1 MTSYRQCDSYG
12 YDILQ
17 RYHPNRQSYTRR
29 KRNVSL
35 VLGHQSM
42 LITIFNTSD
51 SQLQSSKM
59 KGSFDQFTCLRIN
72 PFHLRKD
79 MLIYTEFKSWVYC
92 AATVEISSDTQ
103 ILVAPQ
109 CAITDSLLN
118 ARKSCRERSLISPLA
133 TKLPLAT
140 AAAAAVN
147 ENDDDDN
154 DSDNDDDDDGDDD
167 DHDDVIDDDDDD
179 DDVDDDDMY
188 DTDNKAGD
196 DAIHLGFSY
205 HTHLS

>member
-1 MTSYRQCDSYG
+1 
-12 YDILQ
+12 
-17 RYHPNRQSYTRR
+17 
-29 KRNVSL
+29 
-35 VLGHQSM
+35 M

-59 KGSFDQFTCLRIN
+59 KGSFDQFTSLRIN

-109 CAITDSLLN
+109 CAITDSSLN
-118 ARKSCRERSLISPLA
+118 ARKSGNIHSSVLWLRSCPLLLLLLLLLMIMMMM
-133 TKLPLAT
+133 TMIVT
-140 AAAAAVN
+140 VMTMMMVMMMIMMM
-147 ENDDDDN
+147 
-154 DSDNDDDDDGDDD
+154 SMMMMC
-167 DHDDVIDDDDDD
+167 DDVE
-179 DDVDDDDMY
+179 DDDMY

>member
-1 MTSYRQCDSYG
+1 MIIARWTSETLFNARRYRLIPKKLLYKKWLLIVSVTRTATSCN
-12 YDILQ
+12 DILQ
-17 RYHPNRQSYTRR
+17 RYHPYRQSYTRK

-51 SQLQSSKM
+51 SQLQSSKV

-118 ARKSCRERSLISPLA
+118 ARKSG
-133 TKLPLAT
+133 
-140 AAAAAVN
+140 N
-147 ENDDDDN
+147 
-154 DSDNDDDDDGDDD
+154 
-167 DHDDVIDDDDDD
+167 
-179 DDVDDDDMY
+179 
-188 DTDNKAGD
+188 
-196 DAIHLGFSY
+196 IHSSAL
-205 HTHLS
+205 

>member
-1 MTSYRQCDSYG
+1 MTSYRQCDSYSN
-12 YDILQ
+12 DILQ
-17 RYHPNRQSYTRR
+17 RYHPYRQSYTRK

-51 SQLQSSKM
+51 SELHNCKM

-72 PFHLRKD
+72 PFHLRRD

-92 AATVEISSDTQ
+92 AATVEISLDTQ

-118 ARKSCRERSLISPLA
+118 ARKSGNVHSSALWLRSCPLLLLLLLLMIMMMTMIVTMMTMMMVMMMIMMMSMMMMMMICMILIIKQVMMPYTSDSLIILTYPKTRHS
-133 TKLPLAT
+133 
-140 AAAAAVN
+140 
-147 ENDDDDN
+147 EN
-154 DSDNDDDDDGDDD
+154 
-167 DHDDVIDDDDDD
+167 
-179 DDVDDDDMY
+179 
-188 DTDNKAGD
+188 KK
-196 DAIHLGFSY
+196 
-205 HTHLS
+205 

>member
-1 MTSYRQCDSYG
+1 MNVRNPFQCSTISFNSEKATVWKMTSCRQCDSYG
-12 YDILQ
+12 YDILHW
-17 RYHPNRQSYTRR
+17 YHPNRQSYTRK

-118 ARKSCRERSLISPLA
+118 ARKSG
-133 TKLPLAT
+133 
-140 AAAAAVN
+140 N
-147 ENDDDDN
+147 
-154 DSDNDDDDDGDDD
+154 
-167 DHDDVIDDDDDD
+167 
-179 DDVDDDDMY
+179 
-188 DTDNKAGD
+188 
-196 DAIHLGFSY
+196 IHSSAL
-205 HTHLS
+205 

>member
-12 YDILQ
+12 YEILQ

-51 SQLQSSKM
+51 SQLQSCKM
-59 KGSFDQFTCLRIN
+59 KGSFDKFTCLRIN

-118 ARKSCRERSLISPLA
+118 ARKSGNVHSSAL
-133 TKLPLAT
+133 
-140 AAAAAVN
+140 
-147 ENDDDDN
+147 
-154 DSDNDDDDDGDDD
+154 
-167 DHDDVIDDDDDD
+167 
-179 DDVDDDDMY
+179 
-188 DTDNKAGD
+188 
-196 DAIHLGFSY
+196 
-205 HTHLS
+205 

>member
-1 MTSYRQCDSYG
+1 MIIARWTSETLFNLR
-12 YDILQ
+12 
-17 RYHPNRQSYTRR
+17 RYCLIPKKLLYKKWLLIVSVTRAA
-29 KRNVSL
+29 
-35 VLGHQSM
+35 
-42 LITIFNTSD
+42 TIFYNDIILIDKVT
-51 SQLQSSKM
+51 QEKKEMCHL
-59 KGSFDQFTCLRIN
+59 LRIN

-79 MLIYTEFKSWVYC
+79 MLIHTELKSWVYC

-109 CAITDSLLN
+109 CAITDSLLK
-118 ARKSCRERSLISPLA
+118 ARKSGNVHSSALWLQSFSF
-133 TKLPLAT
+133 AT

-147 ENDDDDN
+147 DNDDSDN

-167 DHDDVIDDDDDD
+167 DHDDVNDDDDDD
-179 DDVDDDDMY
+179 DDVEDDDMY

-205 HTHLS
+205 HTHLSLNPP